1 MHLII
6 SQTLYMNYLVNKM
19 DDFIDTCVIIAS
31 FDNKDKYY
39 EIINIFLEGTERLV
53 ISIYQE
59 KEEIPNLFLRR
70 QKLFMEVIKFLQNS
84 DYPIDYSD
92 FTEREKISIK
102 KLLTRITLKQESE
115 ESLNKMLEEVI
126 TLRRKVFHFIQKK
139 VFKKV
144 IPIVDIKGD
153 LVSIIKRINQNKSDA
168 KIIASAVQEHQTNNL
183 IAFTLDKNDWKL
195 NSIREKIENLGYE
208 CPEVRFLR

>member
-1 MHLII
+1 
-6 SQTLYMNYLVNKM
+6 MNYLVNKM

-84 DYPIDYSD
+84 
-92 FTEREKISIK
+92 
-102 KLLTRITLKQESE
+102 
-115 ESLNKMLEEVI
+115 
-126 TLRRKVFHFIQKK
+126 
-139 VFKKV
+139 
-144 IPIVDIKGD
+144 
-153 LVSIIKRINQNKSDA
+153 
-168 KIIASAVQEHQTNNL
+168 
-183 IAFTLDKNDWKL
+183 
-195 NSIREKIENLGYE
+195 
-208 CPEVRFLR
+208 